1 MIKCFKFLICFALI
15 FNFSNKADAITGVG
29 LIKFSYNSMNNFFAY
44 LKGDGNPSSEVGVR
58 KGAPL
63 AFAINPE
70 GTVSHYYYCPLKFG
84 SGACKSADTQ
94 AVQGCSKRSK
104 ARGYGRCKL
113 FARGYKVV
121 WGGANIKFSRKFDE
135 QVVRTIFEQKE
146 WYGNSATEKKP
157 KIAKKKETKP
167 KVSKKYSAK
176 GERAIALS
184 WEGYS
189 DLIIGRLTFDEKNY
203 KGKIIFD
210 LTDSQSSCEGTYSLL
225 KNGSG
230 TWQISCSNQK
240 AASGKLKWIKDGEV
254 TGEGKDINNKI
265 VKFTV
270 EKKT

>member
-1 MIKCFKFLICFALI
+1 
-15 FNFSNKADAITGVG
+15 
-29 LIKFSYNSMNNFFAY
+29 MNNFFAY

-84 SGACKSADTQ
+84 SGACKPADTR
-94 AVQGCSKRSK
+94 AVQACSKRSK
-104 ARGYGRCKL
+104 ARGYSRCKL